1 MGRKSKTFSI
11 LTCAAIFIVLEIAA
25 LAMLKRSSTLQNIWL
40 NRASHRIVAMLWS
53 NWDNVQSYF
62 SLNKTNKD
70 LLKRNELLNK
80 ELYFAKSRIAEY
92 EKVRTGQ
99 ELSDTLAER
108 YKGNFIYVP
117 ARIVKMSLHQTRNH
131 FIIDKG
137 YEDGISPHSG
147 VISDKG
153 IVGIIYA
160 VSRNYSYGLSLMNSN
175 ITISSKLKK
184 SSITAPMNWDG
195 LHSDRAVVSDIPP
208 HREVAAGDTVLTS
221 GFSAFFPE
229 GIPVGI
235 TGASKL
241 VDGTNK
247 HVEVKLFQDLKNLHY
262 VTVTINRDLEEIT
275 ELEYEAITQEGGK
288 I

>member
-1 MGRKSKTFSI
+1 MARKSKTFSI
-11 LTCAAIFIVLEIAA
+11 LVSAAIFITLEIAA

-40 NRASHRIVAMLWS
+40 NRASHRVTAMFWS
-53 NWDNVQSYF
+53 NWDNARSYF
-62 SLNKTNKD
+62 SLVKTNKE

-80 ELYFAKSRIAEY
+80 ELYRAKGRIADY
-92 EKVRTGQ
+92 EKVRTSQ
-99 ELSDTLAER
+99 ELRDTLARR

-117 ARIVKMSLHQTRNH
+117 ASIVKMSLHQARNH

-160 VSRNYSYGLSLMNSN
+160 VSRNYAYGLSLMNSN
-175 ITISSKLKK
+175 VVISSKIGKT
-184 SSITAPMNWDG
+184 SITAPMVWDG
-195 LHSDRAVVSDIPP
+195 LHSDRAVISDIPP

-221 GFSAFFPE
+221 GYSAFFPE
-229 GIPVGI
+229 GIPVGL
-235 TGASKL
+235 TEASKL
-241 VDGTNK
+241 VDGTNR

-262 VTVTINRDLEEIT
+262 VTVTINRDLDEIT
-275 ELEYEAITQEGGK
+275 ELEHEALMQEGGRL
-288 I
+288 